1 METPAINELRQRK
14 KKSEE
19 RENSFEK
26 EYEIP
31 PSETEKETLSDV
43 EREKETLPEAER
55 EKGIPRGETTKEMP
69 PNVERGKEIPP
80 NDDVCPICFGDYTIP
95 CKTNCGHWFCANCV
109 IMFWSHGSKLL
120 PCKCPICSETIAKL
134 NPKASLTLSTDDE
147 VVEALKKVQEYNSL
161 FEGGV
166 GSMLLLL
173 RPLLMF
179 SVTFYFHIS
188 RMWGIFI
195 RGLCDPDKIM
205 VNYVVARA
213 IAVSLW

>member
-1 METPAINELRQRK
+1 MNSIGVYRSIFRVYLESGMRESSAHLFGWRGKTMETPAINELRQRK
-14 KKSEE
+14 KKSDE

-95 CKTNCGHWFCANCV
+95 CKTNCGHWFCGLYFNLRQ
-109 IMFWSHGSKLL
+109 IKFYYFGLDFLTFILL
-120 PCKCPICSETIAKL
+120 CNSFFFLIGVQHLYCE
-134 NPKASLTLSTDDE
+134 SLTL
-147 VVEALKKVQEYNSL
+147 
-161 FEGGV
+161 
-166 GSMLLLL
+166 
-173 RPLLMF
+173 
-179 SVTFYFHIS
+179 
-188 RMWGIFI
+188 
-195 RGLCDPDKIM
+195 
-205 VNYVVARA
+205 
-213 IAVSLW
+213 